1 MTCRD
6 CFVVQSAK
14 AALEKKASAKLAAAT
29 PYRIRVCF
37 MLVDIR
43 SILMC
48 DMLLFL
54 LWLDL

>member
-1 MTCRD
+1 MACRD

-37 MLVDIR
+37 MFVDVR
-43 SILMC
+43 SLLMC
-48 DMLLFL
+48 DMSLFP